1 MSQAKDG
8 NTVKVHYTGKL
19 ESGEVFDTS
28 KDREPLQFTLG
39 GGNIIPGFDK
49 GVMGMETGEKK
60 TITIPPDDA
69 YGPKR
74 DDLVANVNRADFPE
88 NITPEIGQQLQM
100 EQPDGTTMNVVITEM
115 SDQKVTLDANHP
127 LAGKTLIFDVELV
140 EVA

>member
-8 NTVKVHYTGKL
+8 NTVKVHYTGKM